1 VKVVVAPWA
10 TLREAGLMVPLA
22 PAVAVTVWLVW
33 VKVALTAQ
41 AAVTAP
47 VV

>member
-1 VKVVVAPWA
+1 VK
-10 TLREAGLMVPLA
+10 LA
-22 PAVAVTVWLVW
+22 V
-33 VKVALTAQ
+33 TAQ